1 MGYFYLISA
10 VLSMGASSLFGTA
23 YNRRTAD
30 RKNAVSLYNL
40 IHAATVLVFW
50 AILWLSDF
58 SFDASVLWYSIGF
71 GVSYAAA
78 NIGFILALANGP
90 TALTGLVMQLSLIAT
105 TIWGLFF
112 WDSQL
117 TPFIF
122 IGLVLAVVSLVLCLY
137 QKSNQGERITAKWML
152 FALISFLGNTGCTVI
167 QRTQQ
172 MVYAGKHG
180 NMMMFFAIICALIV
194 CALLYVK
201 QPAEAPVAIA
211 KKSGLF
217 PILGGVFNAM
227 QNLLVILLA
236 TTALDPS
243 LIYPVL
249 AIGFLAVSSIG
260 AKLLFGERLSLR
272 QWVGIALG
280 GAAVALLSI

>member
-40 IHAATVLVFW
+40 ILVTAVLVFW
-50 AILWLSDF
+50 GILWLSDF
-58 SFDASVLWYSIGF
+58 SFETSVLWYSLGF

-78 NIGFILALANGP
+78 TAGFIFALANGP
-90 TALTGLVMQLSLIAT
+90 TALTGLFMQLSLIAT

-112 WDSQL
+112 WNSRL
-117 TPFIF
+117 TPFVF
-122 IGLVLAVVSLVLCLY
+122 IGLALAVVSLVLCLY
-137 QKSNQGERITAKWML
+137 QKSSKGERITAKW
-152 FALISFLGNTGCTVI
+152 LIFSLIAFLGNTGCTVI

-180 NMMMFFAIICALIV
+180 NMMMFFGIV
-194 CALLYVK
+194 CALVVCLLLYLK
-201 QPAEAPVAIA
+201 QPTEAPMAVA
-211 KKSGLF
+211 KKSGFF
-217 PILGGVFNAM
+217 PILAGVFNGV

-236 TTALDPS
+236 TTSLDPS

-249 AIGFLAVSSIG
+249 AIGYLAVTSVG
-260 AKLLFGERLSLR
+260 ARLLFGERLSAK
-272 QWVGIALG
+272 QWVGIAVG
-280 GAAVALLSI
+280 AAAVAILSI

>member
-10 VLSMGASSLFGTA
+10 VLSMGASSLLGTA
-23 YNRRTAD
+23 YSRRTTD

-40 IHAATVLVFW
+40 MLVITVLVFW
-50 AILWLSDF
+50 AILWLRDF
-58 SFDASVLWYSIGF
+58 SFEAGVLWYSLGF

-78 NIGFILALANGP
+78 TVGFIFALACGP
-90 TALTGLVMQLSLIAT
+90 TALTGLFMQLSLIAT
-105 TIWGLFF
+105 TVWGLFF
-112 WDSQL
+112 WNSRL
-117 TPFIF
+117 TLFVF
-122 IGLVLAVVSLVLCLY
+122 IGLALAVVSLVLCLY
-137 QKSNQGERITAKWML
+137 QKSSKGERITAKWL
-152 FALISFLGNTGCTVI
+152 IFALIAFLGNTGCTVV

-180 NMMMFFAIICALIV
+180 NMMMFFGVV
-194 CALLYVK
+194 CALVVCIVLYVK

-217 PILGGVFNAM
+217 PILAGVFNAM

-236 TTALDPS
+236 STALDPS

-249 AIGFLAVSSIG
+249 SIGYLAITSIG
-260 AKLLFGERLSLR
+260 AKLLFGERLSIR
-272 QWVGIALG
+272 QWAGIAI
-280 GAAVALLSI
+280 GAVAVALLSI